1 MAKKKESYFWTSYS
15 DLMTSLFFVMLI
27 LFIIVI
33 VILHK
38 GMEATEAQ
46 LQAIKEVVNSTEELN
61 HSQHYEYRPDYKK
74 YVLKIQV
81 RYPTGKSNIN
91 EIIAEDKEQQLNNL
105 AEAGREIQRFL
116 QSHPNYQYIL
126 IIEGQASLD
135 NYRLNYELSYE
146 RALALMRFW
155 VNDRNIKFGKNC
167 EILISGS
174 GDGTLDTHSMRENS
188 EEDNQ
193 RFLIHILPK
202 NIIEDEKP
210 ANQ

>member
-1 MAKKKESYFWTSYS
+1 
-15 DLMTSLFFVMLI
+15 
-27 LFIIVI
+27 
-33 VILHK
+33 
-38 GMEATEAQ
+38 
-46 LQAIKEVVNSTEELN
+46 
-61 HSQHYEYRPDYKK
+61 
-74 YVLKIQV
+74 
-81 RYPTGKSNIN
+81 
-91 EIIAEDKEQQLNNL
+91 
-105 AEAGREIQRFL
+105 
-116 QSHPNYQYIL
+116 
-126 IIEGQASLD
+126 
-135 NYRLNYELSYE
+135 
-146 RALALMRFW
+146 MRFW